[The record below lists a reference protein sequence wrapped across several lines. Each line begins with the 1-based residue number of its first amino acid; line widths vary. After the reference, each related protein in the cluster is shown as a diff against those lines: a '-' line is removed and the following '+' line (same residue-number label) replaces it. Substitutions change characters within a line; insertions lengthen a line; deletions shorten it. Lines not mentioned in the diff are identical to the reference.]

1 FRNSVFKT
9 GAISVRVRQVAWVC
23 ADSEHFRINQFE
35 WTLRLRR
42 AWCGCRRSHLREHH
56 CAREHSQT
64 CVNYET
70 NPKPHGTTHDHLRV
84 CAGVRLR
91 SARRT
96 QAFIFG
102 LFCCFWLLG
111 TLRGASTWDSIVST
125 GAQVDKKVVDITHY
139 IRIGPKSGHHLLGCR
154 VNVFAPTRYSS
165 DEIGIADRF

>member
-1 FRNSVFKT
+1 MDPEIATRLVRLPAEPFARTPLCSRTQLDLRKLRNESK
-9 GAISVRVRQVAWVC
+9 ASWHN
-23 ADSEHFRINQFE
+23 S
-35 WTLRLRR
+35 
-42 AWCGCRRSHLREHH
+42 
-56 CAREHSQT
+56 
-64 CVNYET
+64 
-70 NPKPHGTTHDHLRV
+70 

-111 TLRGASTWDSIVST
+111 TLCGASTWDSIVST

-139 IRIGPKSGHHLLGCR
+139 IRIGPKCGHHLLGCR

>member
-1 FRNSVFKT
+1 MDPEIATRLVRLPAEPFARTPLCSRTQPDLRKLRNESKASWHNSRSSA
-9 GAISVRVRQVAWVC
+9 GM
-23 ADSEHFRINQFE
+23 
-35 WTLRLRR
+35 RR
-42 AWCGCRRSHLREHH
+42 C
-56 CAREHSQT
+56 
-64 CVNYET
+64 
-70 NPKPHGTTHDHLRV
+70 P
-84 CAGVRLR
+84 LR